1 MKQIKKL
8 VTEILLESREAR
20 NSDKELYIRVL
31 IHTGNEASLY
41 DRFVNVLRDKSLP
54 SYDSVSRA
62 RRWVQAHIE
71 GTQADSKVEA
81 MREIEEESYRE
92 EYGHGGR

>member
-1 MKQIKKL
+1 MKIKKL
-8 VTEILLESREAR
+8 VTDILLDSRAAR

-71 GTQADSKVEA
+71 GTQADYEVEI
-81 MREIEEESYRE
+81 MREVEEEAYRE
-92 EYGHGGR
+92 EYGSGRR